1 MHWLKFV
8 AVQQRHRRV
17 IRIESLI
24 WNLSLK
30 KMIKRYRKKWAS
42 NWQRLKLTKFH
53 AFKSIE
59 MEFLLT
65 NFCPSI
71 RCCCLSIRLS
81 PIHIFDDPFR
91 GENIRKKT
99 CSKHSFRAIC
109 QLSFSLYVHQFFK
122 IFLRAKP
129 SPLKSC
135 FLNWLLWAV
144 LFSSSF

>member
-71 RCCCLSIRLS
+71 HCCCLSIRLL
-81 PIHIFDDPFR
+81 PIQIFDDPFH
-91 GENIRKKT
+91 GENIRKKPVQNILSEQFVNFLSHFT
-99 CSKHSFRAIC
+99 FINFLKFFFELNLHLWNRA
-109 QLSFSLYVHQFFK
+109 F
-122 IFLRAKP
+122 
-129 SPLKSC
+129 
-135 FLNWLLWAV
+135 
-144 LFSSSF
+144 